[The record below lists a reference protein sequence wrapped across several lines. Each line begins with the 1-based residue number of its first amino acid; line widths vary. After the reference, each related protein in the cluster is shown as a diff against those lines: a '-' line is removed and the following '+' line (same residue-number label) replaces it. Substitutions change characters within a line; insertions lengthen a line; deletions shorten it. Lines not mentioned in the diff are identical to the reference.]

1 MVRVSP
7 EELFDEA
14 DRLEEEGQQDRA
26 LSVWRQL
33 AETHP
38 TRNVFLRIASITKD
52 LGLIDDAEHAFKQ
65 ALEIDGRSAGA
76 LMGLGVLA
84 INRRNYETAERYLK
98 SACEIEG
105 CPAGFSLLGV
115 ALRNNG
121 KEFEAEEA
129 YRSAIRLDPKYEE
142 AYYNL
147 GVLLK
152 FDRPSEAK
160 VHFRRA
166 VELDPEY
173 ACAYR
178 ELGFVLIESGPNP
191 ETESH
196 LRKAIQLEP
205 EDAWAHIYLGT
216 YLWHCA
222 DIDAA
227 TTEFRIAGVLQ
238 PEWAVPLWS
247 LGNIY
252 SYAYEDL
259 DMAQSFFERA
269 LQLDPDDPE
278 AVKGLGRVFKKRG
291 QVDLAREYLSRALLL
306 DPSDDRS
313 RALLSDIDSDSS
325 A

>member
-1 MVRVSP
+1 MVRVSQ
-7 EELFDEA
+7 ELFDEA
-14 DRLEEEGQQDRA
+14 DRLEEEGQQHRA
-26 LSVWRQL
+26 LIVWRQL

-38 TRNVFLRIASITKD
+38 TRNVFLRLASITKE
-52 LGLIDDAEHAFKQ
+52 LGLIDDAEHAFQQ

-84 INRRNYETAERYLK
+84 INRRNFEAAESHLK
-98 SACEIEG
+98 RACEIEESPG
-105 CPAGFSLLGV
+105 GFSLLGV

-152 FDRPSEAK
+152 FNRPSEAL

-178 ELGFVLIESGPNP
+178 ELGFVLSESGRNP
-191 ETESH
+191 EAENH

-205 EDAWAHIYLGT
+205 DDAWTHIYLGT
-216 YLWHCA
+216 YLWHCTEV
-222 DIDAA
+222 DSAA
-227 TTEFRIAGVLQ
+227 AEFRIAEELE

-259 DMAQSFFERA
+259 DLAQSFFERA
-269 LQLDPDDPE
+269 LELDPDDPA

-291 QVDLAREYLSRALLL
+291 QVDLAREYLGRALVL
-306 DPSDDRS
+306 DPRDDRS
-313 RALLSDIDSDSS
+313 RALLDDIDGDSS
-325 A
+325 G